1 MSTTLHLRLSIPGPT
16 TQFSTADNPVAKA
29 SSLLTRFYTFT
40 YLPVFNFK
48 LLLYPETLSFDWG
61 MDAIPRVTNLFE
73 FRNFISL
80 VFYVSLGKTII
91 KNINFLRKTIPK
103 ILNTKR
109 IGRSINKKKYQQVK
123 QQRHDDYQQQQ
134 QQQQQEHDNY
144 CMVCKQQFNVRHSS
158 ACRAMNN
165 NNNPQ
170 CGCPQKN
177 KLISLSPLKQY
188 ITSTSSTYLNNNNN
202 NFTNNNNNNNNN
214 YNNNGNSSSEFMK
227 DNNNNYSVINNNN
240 TSYLNHNLLSP
251 ITTKNS
257 VKNNSNPKLIS
268 ISVAKCESKAETS
281 LNNASAI
288 LLSITILTLPFLPAA
303 NLFFYVGF
311 VVAERILYLP
321 SVGYCMLIG
330 LGLGKFIQFNTR
342 CRKPITTTATKL
354 QYKSNNNN
362 KCDKSYNDT
371 NVKSIVTILFL
382 VVLISVYSVKTI
394 RRNMDWR
401 DEESLYR
408 SAVIVNPPKGEF
420 IFI

>member
-1 MSTTLHLRLSIPGPT
+1 
-16 TQFSTADNPVAKA
+16 V
-29 SSLLTRFYTFT
+29 
-40 YLPVFNFK
+40 
-48 LLLYPETLSFDWG
+48 YPDTLSFDWG
-61 MDAIPRVTNLFE
+61 MDAIPRVTTLFE
-73 FRNFISL
+73 FRNLISL
-80 VFYVSLGKTII
+80 VFYLSLGQAVI

-103 ILNTKR
+103 MLNTKR
-109 IGRSINKKKYQQVK
+109 IGRSINKKKYQQAK
-123 QQRHDDYQQQQ
+123 QQRHDDYH
-134 QQQQQEHDNY
+134 QQQQEHDNY

-188 ITSTSSTYLNNNNN
+188 ITSTNSTSYLNNNLNIISVNNTKSEFIKDNN
-202 NFTNNNNNNNNN
+202 NNNYSVMNNNNNNNN
-214 YNNNGNSSSEFMK
+214 
-227 DNNNNYSVINNNN
+227 
-240 TSYLNHNLLSP
+240 TSYQNHNLALSP

-257 VKNNSNPKLIS
+257 VKNMNNPKLLS
-268 ISVAKCESKAETS
+268 ISVAKCDSKMESS
-281 LNNASAI
+281 LTNASAI
-288 LLSITILTLPFLPAA
+288 LLSISILTLPFLPAA

-342 CRKPITTTATKL
+342 CSRKSITAKI
-354 QYKSNNNN
+354 QHKSNNIN
-362 KCDKSYNDT
+362 KCDKNYYCDT

-382 VVLISVYSVKTI
+382 AVLIGVYSVKTI

-408 SAVIVNPPKGEF
+408 SAVMVNPPKGKSF
-420 IFI
+420 IITFLLSPGPSSH